1 MRFRTQLK
9 NTKTFSSTLGAVVTR
24 IELTRVELA
33 ASLSSLGKVC
43 WMRLEYDVV
52 RFTVIPDQG
61 TQVWAQL
68 PVVRVH
74 YLCGIYLDS
83 NFNEFQGHHI

>member
-9 NTKTFSSTLGAVVTR
+9 NTKTFSSKPAHAVIR
-24 IELTRVELA
+24 IELTCAELA

-61 TQVWAQL
+61 TQVWAQI
-68 PVVRVH
+68 PVVRVK
-74 YLCGIYLDS
+74 YSVIT
-83 NFNEFQGHHI
+83 N

>member
-9 NTKTFSSTLGAVVTR
+9 NTKVFSSGLIHSVSR
-24 IELTRVELA
+24 IQLTCAELA

-61 TQVWAQL
+61 TQVWAQI
-68 PVVRVH
+68 PVVRVK
-74 YLCGIYLDS
+74 CPI
-83 NFNEFQGHHI
+83 Q